1 MVDFLIHVAD
11 AAIALRRAS
20 KKQKKCGQKSTVCFT
35 AVELEKNVTSYE
47 IFFFNSRAHEYCS
60 SMEEQLKKPLATVRE
75 KTNPT
80 TWNDIFQLERQSRG
94 P

>member
-1 MVDFLIHVAD
+1 MVDFSIHVAD

-47 IFFFNSRAHEYCS
+47 IFFEKYSYVRVQQYCS
-60 SMEEQLKKPLATVRE
+60 SMEEQ
-75 KTNPT
+75 
-80 TWNDIFQLERQSRG
+80 
-94 P
+94 